1 MPQDQK
7 SLSYGVCIY
16 SKSSSTEVGV
26 EFIYEFE
33 YARVL
38 AKYISFGVLVVWR
51 SVGNESL
58 RVPYRQLVARELM
71 NSEDVVRV
79 NC

>member
-1 MPQDQK
+1 M
-7 SLSYGVCIY
+7 
-16 SKSSSTEVGV
+16 

-38 AKYISFGVLVVWR
+38 AKYISFR
-51 SVGNESL
+51 SACGLEVGNESL
-58 RVPYRQLVARELM
+58 RVLTKRHRQLVARELM